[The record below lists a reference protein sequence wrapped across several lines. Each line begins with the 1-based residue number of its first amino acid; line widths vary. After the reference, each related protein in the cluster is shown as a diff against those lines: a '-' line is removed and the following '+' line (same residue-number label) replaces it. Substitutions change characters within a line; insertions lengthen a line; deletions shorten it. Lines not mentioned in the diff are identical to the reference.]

1 MQRFQHGLLRANPPE
16 YCPRVYES
24 LVKELQKQN
33 LLGNARAHFERAL
46 QLSPDNVVAHIDLA
60 CNQNLQAGRKA
71 SPKVSKFIEDEFG
84 KYRNWEQ
91 VIGENGPFDDPNFCY
106 EQGRVFVRGGNYRQ
120 AAQEFSRAKTLDP
133 ENLPSR
139 LWLAQ
144 LSVAGRKPEDALKI
158 VDEIHAN
165 SQKLGIARSNLT
177 ELMFVESSAH
187 LAMDDVKS
195 SEAAVAAAL
204 KKYPGDED
212 LLATATQVYLNYG
225 RYSNALDT
233 IEEQLK
239 ISPDNP
245 RTLINKGYACIQ
257 LQKYEEAIPPL
268 TRLLSLETNNYSAL
282 LNRAIAYL
290 RSGKLEAAQRDY
302 EVLQKAFPT
311 AFQIYYGLGEIAY
324 QKKETNAA
332 IRNYQL
338 YLTNSAPNT
347 EEAKS
352 VKGRLKELKPGSS

>member
-1 MQRFQHGLLRANPPE
+1 
-16 YCPRVYES
+16 
-24 LVKELQKQN
+24 
-33 LLGNARAHFERAL
+33 
-46 QLSPDNVVAHIDLA
+46 
-60 CNQNLQAGRKA
+60 
-71 SPKVSKFIEDEFG
+71 
-84 KYRNWEQ
+84 
-91 VIGENGPFDDPNFCY
+91 
-106 EQGRVFVRGGNYRQ
+106 
-120 AAQEFSRAKTLDP
+120 
-133 ENLPSR
+133 
-139 LWLAQ
+139 
-144 LSVAGRKPEDALKI
+144 
-158 VDEIHAN
+158 
-165 SQKLGIARSNLT
+165 
-177 ELMFVESSAH
+177 ESSAH

-302 EVLQKAFPT
+302 EVLQKA
-311 AFQIYYGLGEIAY
+311 
-324 QKKETNAA
+324 
-332 IRNYQL
+332 
-338 YLTNSAPNT
+338 
-347 EEAKS
+347 
-352 VKGRLKELKPGSS
+352 